1 MPAFMN
7 RLPDSQT
14 IPALLDAQA
23 LHFGD
28 REAVVA
34 GDVRLSYRELRQQV
48 RAAARALLFLGVQ
61 RGTHVAILMDNR
73 PEWIITFL
81 ALQQIGAT
89 AVGLNTWSTEREME
103 YALVHAEVDVLVAV
117 DRFRKNDYRTMLDAM
132 RPWGERLAPLRHVVW
147 LASDASAP
155 AAGDGGLSWPQ
166 FLAQGAAIDEV
177 QVDAAAAALTGDD
190 VALLLYTSGSTA
202 APKGILLQHRMWIE
216 NAWNIGE
223 RQHVT
228 HEDRLWLAVSL
239 FWSFGSVNA
248 LPNMLSHG
256 ACVVLQDHFD
266 AGVALALI
274 ERERCSI
281 MYGTPNMVLALAEH
295 PERHSHDLG
304 SLRSGAMIGTPDQ
317 LMLAVD
323 LGAREICNVYGLSE
337 TYGNCA
343 VTDASDPLDLR
354 LHSVGRPLPGV
365 RVRICHVETGAVL
378 PPGHVGEIRVQGL
391 LFKAYYKDEVKTRES
406 YDADGFFLT
415 GDLGM
420 LDDTGHLYYR
430 GRLKEMVKS
439 GGINIAPVEIEE
451 TLMRH
456 PAVRNAYVIGVPDPQ
471 LDEILVA
478 VVIPQ
483 PGVRPSAEEL
493 RQYCRK
499 ELAAYKVPARFRFA
513 TDAELPLTSTGK
525 LQKMKLHTLL

>member
-1 MPAFMN
+1 MN

-14 IPALLDAQA
+14 IPELLDAQVEK
-23 LHFGD
+23 FGD
-28 REAVVA
+28 REALVA
-34 GDVRLSYRELRQQV
+34 GDTRISYRALRMQV
-48 RAAARALLFLGVQ
+48 RTAARAFWALGVR
-61 RGTHVAILMDNR
+61 RGSHVAILMDNR
-73 PEWIITFL
+73 PQWIIAFL

-89 AVGLNTWSTEREME
+89 AVGLNTWSSPREME
-103 YALVHAEVDVLVAV
+103 YALVHAEVETLVAV
-117 DRFRKNDYRTMLDAM
+117 DTFRKNDYRTMVDSMQPRAQ
-132 RPWGERLAPLRHVVW
+132 RLPALRHIVW
-147 LASDASAP
+147 LANTAPEPDP
-155 AAGDGGLSWPQ
+155 AARSLTWEQ
-166 FLAQGAAIDEV
+166 FLARSAEVDETKI
-177 QVDAAAAALTGDD
+177 DAASSAITGED

-223 RQHVT
+223 RQHIT

-266 AGVALALI
+266 AGEALALI

-281 MYGTPNMVLALAEH
+281 LYGTPNMVLALTEH
-295 PERHSHDLG
+295 PDRPARNLD

-317 LMLAVD
+317 LMLAVN

-343 VTDASDPLDLR
+343 VTDAGEPLELR
-354 LHSVGRPLPGV
+354 LQSVGRPLPGV
-365 RVRICHVETGAVL
+365 TARICHIETGAIL
-378 PPGHVGEIRVQGL
+378 GPGEVGEIRVKGL
-391 LFKAYYKDEVKTRES
+391 LFLSYFKDEAKTRES
-406 YDADGFFLT
+406 YDADGFFRT
-415 GDLGM
+415 GDIGL
-420 LDDTGHLYYR
+420 LDASGHLYYR

-439 GGINIAPVEIEE
+439 GGINIAPAEIEE

-456 PAVRNAYVIGVPDPQ
+456 PGVRSAYVIGVPDPQ

-478 VVIPQ
+478 VVIPHPGAQ
-483 PGVRPSAEEL
+483 PGADEL
-493 RQYCRK
+493 RQFCRQ
-499 ELAAYKVPARFRFA
+499 ELAAYKVPARFRIA
-513 TDAELPLTSTGK
+513 TEEELPLTSTGK
-525 LQKMKLHTLL
+525 LQKMKLYTLL

>member
-1 MPAFMN
+1 MKGPPA
-7 RLPDSQT
+7 SHT

-23 LHFGD
+23 ASFGD

-34 GDVRLSYRELRQQV
+34 GTTRISYRDLRLQV
-48 RAAARALLFLGVQ
+48 RTAAKAFCALGVR
-61 RGTHVAILMDNR
+61 RGGHVAILMDNR
-73 PEWIITFL
+73 PQWIVAFL

-89 AVGLNTWSTEREME
+89 AVGLNTWSTAREME
-103 YALVHAEVDVLVAV
+103 YALVHAEVDTLVAV
-117 DRFRKNDYRTMLDAM
+117 DSFRKNNYQAMLDGM
-132 RPWGERLAPLRHVVW
+132 QPWSQRMPRLRHVVW
-147 LASDASAP
+147 LGNSAV
-155 AAGDGGLSWPQ
+155 AARAPGAGELRWEQ
-166 FLAQGAAIDEV
+166 FLAHAADIHEA
-177 QVDAAAAALTGDD
+177 QLDAATLAVTSDD

-248 LPNMLSHG
+248 LPNILSHG

-266 AGVALALI
+266 AEEALALI

-281 MYGTPNMVLALAEH
+281 LYGTPNMVLAMVEH
-295 PERHSHDLG
+295 PSRPGRKLD

-317 LMLAVD
+317 LMLAVS
-323 LGAREICNVYGLSE
+323 LGARAICNVYGLSE
-337 TYGNCA
+337 TYGNCT
-343 VTDASDPLDLR
+343 VTDAGEPLALR
-354 LHSVGRPLPGV
+354 LQSVGRPLPGV
-365 RVRICHVETGAVL
+365 TARICHIETGAVL
-378 PPGHVGEIRVQGL
+378 PPGEIGEIRVKGL
-391 LFKAYYKDEVKTRES
+391 LFQCYFKDPDKTRES
-406 YDADGFFLT
+406 YDADGFFCT
-415 GDLGM
+415 GDLGL

-456 PAVRNAYVIGVPDPQ
+456 PGVRNAYVIGVPDPQ

-478 VVIPQ
+478 IVIPHDGTQ
-483 PGVRPSAEEL
+483 PGADEL
-493 RQYCRK
+493 LQFCRR
-499 ELAAYKVPARFRFA
+499 ELAAYKVPARIRFA

>member
-1 MPAFMN
+1 MN
-7 RLPDSQT
+7 RPPASQT

-23 LHFGD
+23 AAFAD

-34 GDVRLSYRELRQQV
+34 GAERISYRSLRVQV
-48 RAAARALLFLGVQ
+48 RTAAKAFWALGVR
-61 RGTHVAILMDNR
+61 RGSHVAILMDNR
-73 PEWIITFL
+73 PAWIVAFL

-89 AVGLNTWSTEREME
+89 AVGLNTWSTPREME
-103 YALVHAEVDVLVAV
+103 YALVHAEVDTLVAV
-117 DRFRKNDYRTMLDAM
+117 DSFRKNNYRAMLDGM
-132 RPWGERLAPLRHVVW
+132 QPWEERLPRLRHTVW
-147 LASDASAP
+147 LASNPSPAPVP
-155 AAGDGGLSWPQ
+155 AAGGLSWDQ
-166 FLAQGAAIDEV
+166 FLARAAEV
-177 QVDAAAAALTGDD
+177 DDAQLDAATQAVTGDD

-248 LPNMLSHG
+248 LPNILSHG
-256 ACVVLQDHFD
+256 ACVVLQEHFD
-266 AGVALALI
+266 AGEALALI

-281 MYGTPNMVLALAEH
+281 LYGTPNMVLAMVEH
-295 PERHSHDLG
+295 PSRPGRRLN

-317 LMLAVD
+317 LMLAVT

-343 VTDASDPLDLR
+343 VTDAGEPLALR
-354 LHSVGRPLPGV
+354 LQSVGRPLPGV
-365 RVRICHVETGAVL
+365 TARICHVETGAIL
-378 PPGHVGEIRVQGL
+378 SAGEVGEIRVKGL
-391 LFKAYYKDEVKTRES
+391 LFQCYFKDPDKTRES
-406 YDADGFFLT
+406 YDANGFFCT

-456 PAVRNAYVIGVPDPQ
+456 PGVRSAYVIGVPDPQ

-478 VVIPQ
+478 IVIPHDGAR
-483 PGVRPSAEEL
+483 PGADEL
-493 RQYCRK
+493 LQFCRK
-499 ELAAYKVPARFRFA
+499 ELAAYKVPARIRFA

>member
-1 MPAFMN
+1 MI
-7 RLPDSQT
+7 RLPDCQT

-34 GDVRLSYRELRQQV
+34 GAVRLTYRALREQV
-48 RAAARALLFLGVQ
+48 HLAARAFLALDVR
-61 RGTHVAILMDNR
+61 RGSHVAILMDNR
-73 PEWIITFL
+73 PEWIIAFL
-81 ALQQIGAT
+81 ALQQVGAT
-89 AVGLNTWSTEREME
+89 AVGLNTWSTPREME
-103 YALVHAEVDVLVAV
+103 YSLVHAEVEVLVAV
-117 DRFRKNDYRTMLDAM
+117 DRFRKNDYRGMLQGM
-132 RPWGERLAPLRHVVW
+132 QPWAERLPALRHVVW

-155 AAGDGGLSWPQ
+155 DHDDSALSWPQ
-166 FLAQGAAIDEV
+166 FLDGAACVDAARL
-177 QVDAAAAALTGDD
+177 DAAAAALTGED

-228 HEDRLWLAVSL
+228 PEDRLWLAVSL

-248 LPNMLSHG
+248 LPNILSHG

-266 AGVALALI
+266 AAEALTLI

-295 PERHSHDLG
+295 PDRAHRDLR

-323 LGAREICNVYGLSE
+323 LGARGICNVYGLSE

-343 VTDASDPLDLR
+343 VTDADEPLELR

-365 RVRICHVETGAVL
+365 TVRICHIETGAIL
-378 PPGHVGEIRVQGL
+378 LTGEVGEIRVQGL
-391 LFKAYYKDEVKTRES
+391 LFKAYYKDEAKTRES
-406 YDADGFFLT
+406 YDADGYFLT

-451 TLMRH
+451 ALMRH
-456 PAVRNAYVIGVPDPQ
+456 PGVRNAYVIGVPDPQ

-478 VVIPQ
+478 VVIPHE
-483 PGVRPSAEEL
+483 GARPSEDEL
-493 RQYCRK
+493 RQHCRN

-513 TDAELPLTSTGK
+513 TDGELPLTSTGK